1 MQIGVLTGGGDCPGL
16 NAAIRGVVRQAARLG
31 WTTLG
36 FREGWAGVLDREAEA
51 LTIEATDPVL
61 DVGGTMLG
69 SSRTNPLRDAAS
81 FAKARAVFDDCGLRG
96 LVVIGGDDT
105 LSVAGAMAAEGDAVV
120 GIPKTIDNDVPETD
134 ICIGFD
140 TAVTTV
146 SNAVGRVRT
155 TAVSHRRVVVV
166 ETMGRDA
173 GWLAAEGGL
182 AGRADYIAVPERPIE
197 LATLVSHVEGRAT
210 RGLPFSVIVV
220 AEGAEIVDLE
230 VDPAEVHTSDEFGH
244 VQLSA
249 RGLGYAAAGALE
261 RALGRSV
268 PAVVLGYT
276 QRGGPPTPFDRVLGT
291 RCGVAAVGYLASGA
305 HGVLTALQR
314 NRIVPVPLADV
325 AGRTRRLD
333 ASYLALLDLFD

>member
-16 NAAIRGVVRQAARLG
+16 NAAIRAVVRRAARLG
-31 WTTLG
+31 WDVLG
-36 FREGWAGVLDREAEA
+36 FRDGWAGVLDREAEP
-51 LTIEATDPVL
+51 LTIDATDPML

-69 SSRTNPLRDAAS
+69 SSRTNPLRDPET
-81 FAKARAVFDDCGLRG
+81 FARARAVFDDCQLHG

-105 LSVAGAMAAEGDAVV
+105 LSVAGGMAAEGDPVV
-120 GIPKTIDNDVPETD
+120 GIPKTIDNDVPHTD
-134 ICIGFD
+134 ACIGFH

-146 SNAVGRVRT
+146 ANAVGRVRT

-197 LATLVSHVEGRAT
+197 LATLVSHVEGRAA

-220 AEGAEIVDLE
+220 AEGAEIAGLE
-230 VDPAEVHTSDEFGH
+230 VGPAKVEASDGFGH
-244 VQLSA
+244 VQLA
-249 RGLGYAAAGALE
+249 TRGLGHAAAAALE
-261 RALGRSV
+261 RALGRDV
-268 PAVVLGYT
+268 PAVVPGYT

-291 RCGVAAVGYLASGA
+291 RCGVAAVDNLAAGT
-305 HGVLTALQR
+305 HGMLTALQR

-333 ASYLALLDLFD
+333 ATYLTLLDLFD

>member
-1 MQIGVLTGGGDCPGL
+1 
-16 NAAIRGVVRQAARLG
+16 
-31 WTTLG
+31 
-36 FREGWAGVLDREAEA
+36 
-51 LTIEATDPVL
+51 
-61 DVGGTMLG
+61 
-69 SSRTNPLRDAAS
+69 
-81 FAKARAVFDDCGLRG
+81 
-96 LVVIGGDDT
+96 
-105 LSVAGAMAAEGDAVV
+105 MAAEGDAVV

-134 ICIGFD
+134 VCIGFD

-173 GWLAAEGGL
+173 GWLAAAGGL

-197 LATLVSHVEGRAT
+197 IATLVSHVEGRAA

-230 VDPAEVHTSDEFGH
+230 VDAAEVHASDEFGH

-249 RGLGYAAAGALE
+249 RGLGYAAAAALE

-291 RCGVAAVGYLASGA
+291 RCGVAAVDYLASGD

-314 NRIVPVPLADV
+314 NRIVPVPLAEV